1 MDFREHYE
9 YWISNPVFDES
20 TKSEL
25 KSISDEK
32 EIEDRFYKDLSFGT
46 GGMRGVLGAGRNRMN
61 LYNVRRATKGVALWL
76 KENPE
81 LAKRGV
87 VIAYDSRRNSD
98 LFAKQSALV
107 LCENGIKAMLFDAL
121 RPVPVLSYAVRKM
134 NAGAGI
140 VITASHNPPQYNGYK
155 LYGDDGAQIGPEVA
169 DKVTQKIRSLR
180 YEDCLPMDESD
191 AIKADLLQ
199 IIGKKEV
206 DDSYT
211 EMLHTLVVDKDILKK
226 EGANFTIVYTPV
238 HGSGNVPVRRI
249 LKEIGISNVYVV
261 KEQENP
267 DPNFS
272 TVELPN
278 PEVPSTFNLAIKL
291 AKEVNADCAF
301 ATDPDCDR
309 LGIAVKNHEDEF
321 VLLNGNQI
329 ASIMLYYILSTKK
342 KNGTLPKNGAVVKS
356 IVSTELA
363 KEIATSFGVE
373 TIDVLTGFKFVGEKI
388 QEFEESGSHTFV
400 FGFEESYGYLSGT
413 AVRDKDA
420 VNASMLISECA
431 CAYKAKG
438 MTLYDALMDI
448 YKKYGYYKD
457 KVMSVTL
464 PGKDGSEK
472 MKVLME
478 KLHKNYPSQIAG
490 LKVLAVRDYL
500 SGNRTCIDSGES
512 QEMGLPKSDVLYFE
526 LEDKNWVAIRPS
538 GTEPKIKLYINA
550 NSKEEKNAEALV
562 EKIADACQSMLK

>member
-1 MDFREHYE
+1 MNFREHYE
-9 YWISNPVFDES
+9 YWLSSPVFDED
-20 TKSEL
+20 TKAEL
-25 KSISDEK
+25 KNLSDEK
-32 EIEDRFYKDLSFGT
+32 EIEDRFYIDLSFGT

-61 LYNVRRATKGVALWL
+61 LYNVRRATKGVSLWL
-76 KENPE
+76 KDNPE

-98 LFAKQSALV
+98 LFAKQAALV

-140 VITASHNPPQYNGYK
+140 VVTASHNPPQYNGYK
-155 LYGDDGAQIGPEVA
+155 LYGADGAQIGPDVA
-169 DKVTQKIRSLR
+169 DTVTEKIRSLK
-180 YEDCLPMDESD
+180 YEECLPMTES
-191 AIKADLLQ
+191 KALESGLLQ

-211 EMLHTLVVDKDILKK
+211 AMLHTLVVDKDIIDK
-226 EGANFTIVYTPV
+226 EGANFKIVYTPV

-249 LKEIGISNVYVV
+249 LKEIGISNVHVV

-278 PEVPSTFNLAIKL
+278 PEVASTFNLAIKL

-309 LGIAVKNHEDEF
+309 LGIAVKNNEGEF

-329 ASIMLYYILSTKK
+329 ACIMLYYILSTKA
-342 KNGTLPKNGAVVKS
+342 KNGTLPKNAAIVKS

-431 CAYKAKG
+431 CAYKAKE
-438 MTLYDALMDI
+438 MTLYDALIEI
-448 YKKYGYYKD
+448 YNKYGYFSD
-457 KVMSVTL
+457 KIISVTL

-472 MKVLME
+472 MKVLMD
-478 KLHKNYPSQIAG
+478 KLHKQYPGEIAG

-500 SGNRTCIDSGES
+500 SGKRTSIECNKIT
-512 QEMGLPKSDVLYFE
+512 EMGLPKSDVLYFE
-526 LEDKNWVAIRPS
+526 LEGKNWVAIRPS
-538 GTEPKIKLYINA
+538 GTEPKIKLYINTCA
-550 NSKEEKNAEALV
+550 KTKQEAQDL
-562 EKIADACQSMLK
+562 IDIISDACQDMLK

>member
-9 YWISNPVFDES
+9 YWMSNPVFDES

-191 AIKADLLQ
+191 AIKNGLLQ

-309 LGIAVKNHEDEF
+309 LGIAVKNHEGEF

-363 KEIATSFGVE
+363 KEIAASFGIE